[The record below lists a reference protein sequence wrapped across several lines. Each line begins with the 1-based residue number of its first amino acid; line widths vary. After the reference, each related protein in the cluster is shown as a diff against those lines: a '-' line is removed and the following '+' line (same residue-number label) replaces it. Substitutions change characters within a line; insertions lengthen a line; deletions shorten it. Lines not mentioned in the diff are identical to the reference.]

1 MERSE
6 KLLEMEWRGAEGPP
20 AHNPQHWKGRAT
32 QQIKLRWATT
42 APLPLRHY
50 STVKIFVWFHQIEKE
65 WPKAIKRL
73 NLILFQYFLSLFE
86 WRMNEDKRGS
96 PSGVWVEAAG
106 QPKTAILQLT
116 LYLVV
121 LSSLNW
127 INSILGLARS
137 IQSNKSKISFLS
149 WAYLR
154 SHAAAHL
161 LLLMRGPAHN
171 KAKRTPAK
179 NKLKHEFDWIDEI
192 NWVVFE
198 N

>member
-127 INSILGLARS
+127 INSILGLASLKNSISLHSSYYACAARS
-137 IQSNKSKISFLS
+137 SFL
-149 WAYLR
+149 
-154 SHAAAHL
+154 L
-161 LLLMRGPAHN
+161 LSFGAQPN
-171 KAKRTPAK
+171 KKEEK
-179 NKLKHEFDWIDEI
+179 KWS
-192 NWVVFE
+192 
-198 N
+198 